1 VEGENAGRTEAR
13 VLDVNA
19 RCMVLQIAGQ
29 VGITADAILGERRK
43 KRKKFFEERSRNI
56 KLEED

>member
-1 VEGENAGRTEAR
+1 MSTHAAWF
-13 VLDVNA
+13 
-19 RCMVLQIAGQ
+19 CKIAGQ
-29 VGITADAILGERRK
+29 VGITAADAIPGERRK